1 MAAKGKKGGGSTA
14 GKSGKTASRSTK
26 TAAKAPADRVTKS
39 SAAKP
44 PAVTRAAVPTRTT
57 AATTVVTDR
66 VGAVTAVGGVVSGP
80 IVAGPIT
87 DGPIIAI
94 PVLDFTGNLFEA
106 GRPGAAV
113 VRPDDLLALRVERR
127 NLNIVPGTPPRLV
140 KAGSGSAFLILH
152 FPPQAITE
160 ETFFEAAPPA
170 VSNPPPQRPDEPA
183 KPDPPGGSEDP
194 RVPPIR
200 ARIAG
205 ESRLSFQVPD
215 GFDVPYTLEGVLEA
229 CRTLALSVAANARLP
244 GPTIS
249 VIQVSDLFNVSA
261 IKALKPQQR
270 AALSSFAAR
279 SVQIGAI
286 QGDSATLRMRQFT
299 AGPAT
304 KAIAVPVGRI
314 PDLSIRPNPPRPA
327 LPASTATSIE
337 FPWRLIL
344 SPHADERWHH
354 ASVPATSPATGR
366 TELWHSRLV
375 APNSQGE
382 VIEPPHPDP
391 QRTVRA
397 IWALTGEASTRNMQS
412 QWPDPSADLPLP
424 STSPFRMPMDDFDR
438 FQIAHLSSNFSV
450 SGYSPQAV
458 NTNLM
463 MLSSLG
469 AWLDS
474 RGAWD
479 PPGLSVEEWVHRA
492 SMARDHYVRIVY
504 RGFLFPFGHRVSL
517 VKVSERKFH
526 NGKATAEQKP
536 GNPAYLRQRLF
547 IIVRERERTFDDPR
561 YQNIRDMAGNVFYIR
576 QFPFSSVR
584 ILTQVTPNLDQP
596 NVGPSK
602 IDNFGQLMFWPH
614 VGGQP
619 FKFPCVA
626 TDLDGHRIAFDLPMI
641 FMDNTLACPRS
652 FNPTTKKLEPQFAAA
667 ETNAI
672 TARNAFDAGGGKN
685 IAGIKQQRVALAT
698 SLKPG
703 DTSVQVENIIF
714 GGEAEQN
721 NTFLRN
727 ISDDLSRPVFF
738 PKIRETRARIGALA
752 HLTGSPKSNK
762 LLWNA
767 HYLKHGFDANKGQV
781 FVDVANES
789 GMAMLDFSAQGDR
802 SGGYVQPNMKPNAL
816 SRFAGPVM
824 GDVGQFIAGTVP
836 DGGGFPT
843 SISDL
848 PLPLLFGCIPLGELI
863 KAVADLVD
871 APDKIPKFG
880 SEAANQVESF
890 INGLARLYGFV
901 IDLAAKPGS
910 IADAAM
916 AAFKATLADLLQQ
929 GQAYAAAQMAPVQVA
944 ANQLTAALNDVIAK
958 VQPLIDAAIDGAPG
972 LPSLGQLPNSIA
984 DARARV
990 ADLKNAANANVGG
1003 ATLPS
1008 GLRQSVLSFAQTLDG
1023 FLADLQTFPTL
1034 VTQGKA
1040 LFDALDAIV
1049 GQPDQIGNLFA
1060 DPGTLQTRVEAVAN
1074 AIGPLKATVGG
1085 IKLLDG
1091 APRKAIVEA
1100 MSAVEQV
1107 LGGVA
1112 DLLQLVEMLTGE
1124 ELTIRFDWNPQI
1136 DNWWLPGVS
1145 HSEDPI
1151 FRANDKRGFL
1161 VAVEAKVKK
1170 TGGSTPKI
1178 NVTCG
1183 LKHFDLILIAPAS
1196 FMELNF
1202 EKIEFTVDSAA
1213 KMDVDV
1219 LLTDIKFVGPL
1230 SFVET
1235 LRDLIPLDGFSDPPF
1250 LDISPQ
1256 GIDAGFNIALPGI
1269 TVGVMSLTNLSLGAG
1284 FTIPF
1289 IGQPLSV
1296 RFNFCTREQPFCLTV
1311 YMFGGGGFFGVTID
1325 PHGVQILEASFEF
1338 GASISIDLGVASGG
1352 VYVMAG
1358 LYFRMEQD
1366 AASLTGYFRLGGH
1379 VDVLGIITASLEL
1392 YLELRFEF
1400 ESGKCVGK
1408 ASLTIEIS
1416 VFIFSGSVT
1425 VTCERKFAGA
1435 NGDPSLRQMLGFQP
1449 ELPLGDELALIDAT
1463 TDYAWREHCEA
1474 FA

>member
-1 MAAKGKKGGGSTA
+1 MANKSKKGGRSSAKDKETASKTAKRSAATAASSTA
-14 GKSGKTASRSTK
+14 AARTSVTAS
-26 TAAKAPADRVTKS
+26 
-39 SAAKP
+39 
-44 PAVTRAAVPTRTT
+44 
-57 AATTVVTDR
+57 ATTGVATGVTT
-66 VGAVTAVGGVVSGP
+66 GVTATTGTASGP
-80 IVAGPIT
+80 ALRDVIGGPVVV
-87 DGPIIAI
+87 DGPIIVN
-94 PVLDFTGNLFEA
+94 PVIDVVGNLFEA
-106 GRPGAAV
+106 GRPGTPV

-127 NLNIVPGTPPRLV
+127 NLNIVPGSPPRLV
-140 KAGSGSAFLILH
+140 KAGSGNAFLILH

-160 ETFFEAAPPA
+160 ETFFEVRPPGTQNPE
-170 VSNPPPQRPDEPA
+170 SNPATQNPNPNTKP

-200 ARIAG
+200 ARISG
-205 ESRLSFQVPD
+205 ESRIAFLVPD
-215 GFDVPYTLEGVLEA
+215 GVEIPYTLEGVLEA
-229 CRTLALSVAANARLP
+229 CRTLGMSVSAAARP
-244 GPTIS
+244 PTQRRPLID
-249 VIQVSDLFNVSA
+249 ISDLFKIGTVKSLTA
-261 IKALKPQQR
+261 RER
-270 AALSSFAAR
+270 ASLASFALR
-279 SVQIGAI
+279 SVQIGTV
-286 QGDSATLRMRQFT
+286 QGDSATLRLRQFS
-299 AGPAT
+299 AGPAV
-304 KAIAVPVGRI
+304 KAVAVTI
-314 PDLSIRPNPPRPA
+314 DSSPDISARPNPPRPA
-327 LPASTATSIE
+327 LPNATATAIE
-337 FPWRLIL
+337 FPWRLII
-344 SPHADERWHH
+344 SPYAEERWHH
-354 ASVPATSPATGR
+354 AATPVTSPATGR

-375 APNSQGE
+375 APDSKGE

-391 QRTVRA
+391 KRTVRA
-397 IWALTGEASTRNMQS
+397 VWALTGEGSTKNMQS
-412 QWPDPSADLPLP
+412 QWPDPVADLPDP
-424 STSPFRMPMDDFDR
+424 NTSPFRMPLDDFDR

-450 SGYSPQAV
+450 SGYTPEPIQAD
-458 NTNLM
+458 LM

-492 SMARDHYVRIVY
+492 SMARDHYVRVVY

-561 YQNIRDMAGNVFYIR
+561 YQDIRDMAGNKFYIR
-576 QFPFSSVR
+576 QFPFPSVR
-584 ILTQVTPNLDQP
+584 ILTQVTPDLDQP
-596 NVGPSK
+596 AFSD
-602 IDNFGQLMFWPH
+602 IDNLGQRMFWPQ

-619 FKFPCVA
+619 FRFQCVA
-626 TDLDGHRIAFDLPMI
+626 TDLDGQRIAFDLPMI
-641 FMDNTLACPRS
+641 FIDNTLACPRS
-652 FNPTTKKLEPQFAAA
+652 FNNTTKKLDPNFANA
-667 ETNAI
+667 ETYAAK
-672 TARNAFDAGGGKN
+672 ARNAYEAANDKN
-685 IAGIKQQRVALAT
+685 FAPFKQQRIALAT

-703 DTSVQVENIIF
+703 DTSVQVDTIKF
-714 GGEAEQN
+714 SAETESN

-727 ISDDLSRPVFF
+727 VSDDLSRPVFF
-738 PKIRETRARIGALA
+738 PKVVEVRARIGALA
-752 HLTGSPKSNK
+752 HLTGDPRSNK

-767 HYLKHGFDANKGQV
+767 HYLKHGFAQNDGQV
-781 FVDVANES
+781 FADVDPES
-789 GMAMLDFSAQGDR
+789 DMAMLDFSVQGDR

-824 GDVGQFIAGTVP
+824 GDVGKFIEGKVP

-863 KAVADLVD
+863 KAVTKLVD

-880 SEAANQVESF
+880 SEAANQAEAF
-890 INGLARLYGFV
+890 INSLARLYGFI
-901 IDLAAKPGS
+901 IDIASKPGS
-910 IADAAM
+910 IADAALM
-916 AAFKATLADLLQQ
+916 AFKATLADIVQQ
-929 GQAYAAAQMAPVQVA
+929 GQAYAAAQIAPVQTAV
-944 ANQLTAALNDVIAK
+944 NQLVTALNDVAAK
-958 VQPLIDAAIDGAPG
+958 VQVLIEKAIDDASG
-972 LPSLGQLPNSIA
+972 LPQLGQLPNSIA
-984 DARARV
+984 AARARV
-990 ADLKNAANANVGG
+990 ADLVAAANANVNGVS
-1003 ATLPS
+1003 LPS
-1008 GLRQSVLSFAQTLDG
+1008 GLRQSILNIAQKLDG
-1023 FLADLQTFPTL
+1023 FLADLEKLPTL
-1034 VTQGKA
+1034 VTQGRA

-1049 GQPDQIGNLFA
+1049 GQPDQIGNLFT
-1060 DPGTLQTRVEAVAN
+1060 DPAALKTRVEAVAN
-1074 AIGPLKATVGG
+1074 AIGPLKTTVGS
-1085 IKLLDG
+1085 IKLLEG
-1091 APRKAIVEA
+1091 APRKTIVEA

-1107 LGGVA
+1107 LSGVG
-1112 DLLQLVEMLTGE
+1112 DLLKLIEMLTGE
-1124 ELTIRFDWNPQI
+1124 ELTIRFDWNPEI
-1136 DNWWLPGVS
+1136 DSWWLPGANKATD
-1145 HSEDPI
+1145 DPI

-1183 LKHFDLILIAPAS
+1183 LKHFDLVLIAPAS
-1196 FMELNF
+1196 FLELNF

-1219 LLTDIKFVGPL
+1219 LLDDIKFVGPL

-1235 LRDLIPLDGFSDPPF
+1235 LRDLIPLDGFSDPPY
-1250 LDISPQ
+1250 LDISPK
-1256 GIDAGFNIALPGI
+1256 GIDAGFNIGLPGI
-1269 TVGVMSLTNLSLGAG
+1269 AIGVMSLTNLSLGAG
-1284 FTIPF
+1284 FTVPF

-1325 PHGVQILEASFEF
+1325 PHGVQILEAAFEF
-1338 GASISIDLGVASGG
+1338 GAAISIDLGVASGG
-1352 VYVMAG
+1352 VHVMAG

-1379 VDVLGIITASLEL
+1379 VDVLGLITASLEL

-1435 NGDPSLRQMLGFQP
+1435 NGDPTLRQMLGFQP
-1449 ELPLGDELALIDAT
+1449 ELPLDQELALIDADT
-1463 TDYAWREHCEA
+1463 EYAWREHCEA

>member
-1 MAAKGKKGGGSTA
+1 MAVKGKKGGTSGRASG
-14 GKSGKTASRSTK
+14 GKSNKP
-26 TAAKAPADRVTKS
+26 KATPKP
-39 SAAKP
+39 AKP
-44 PAVTRAAVPTRTT
+44 AAEPAPRRAAVSTAPSAAAARAGA
-57 AATTVVTDR
+57 AATAVER
-66 VGAVTAVGGVVSGP
+66 AGGAAGA
-80 IVAGPIT
+80 VAGPIGGPIVV
-87 DGPIIAI
+87 DGPIVI
-94 PVLDFTGNLFEA
+94 PRLDFTGNLFEA

-113 VRPDDLLALRVERR
+113 VRPDDLLALRIERR
-127 NLNIVPGTPPRLV
+127 NLNVVPGSPPRLV
-140 KAGSGSAFLILH
+140 KSGSGAAFLILH

-160 ETFFEAAPPA
+160 ETFFEVRPPGLQ
-170 VSNPPPQRPDEPA
+170 NPEDSSTTANPNPNTKP
-183 KPDPPGGSEDP
+183 KPDAPGGSEDP
-194 RVPPIR
+194 RTPPIR
-200 ARIAG
+200 ARISG

-215 GFDVPYTLEGVLEA
+215 GFDIPYTLEGVLEA
-229 CRTLALSVAANARLP
+229 CRSLALSVAANARP
-244 GPTIS
+244 PAPSIS
-249 VIQVSDLFNVSA
+249 LVGVLDLFNVA
-261 IKALKPQQR
+261 AVKALKPQQR
-270 AALSSFAAR
+270 AALASFAAR
-279 SVQIGAI
+279 SVQIGAV
-286 QGDSATLRMRQFT
+286 QGDAATLRLRQF
-299 AGPAT
+299 AGGPALR
-304 KAIAVPVGRI
+304 AVAVPVGRI

-327 LPASTATSIE
+327 LPAATATSIE

-354 ASVPATSPATGR
+354 ATAPVTSPKTGR

-375 APNSQGE
+375 APNSKGE
-382 VIEPPHPDP
+382 VIEPPYPDP
-391 QRTVRA
+391 MRTLRA
-397 IWALTGEASTRNMQS
+397 IWALTGEGSTKNMQS
-412 QWPDPSADLPLP
+412 QWPDPSADLPNP

-450 SGYSPQAV
+450 SGFAPQPV
-458 NTNLM
+458 NANLM

-492 SMARDHYVRIVY
+492 SMARDHYVRVVY

-561 YQNIRDMAGNVFYIR
+561 YQSIRDMAGNVFFIR
-576 QFPFSSVR
+576 QFPFSSLR
-584 ILTQVTPNLDQP
+584 ILTQVTPDLDQP
-596 NVGPSK
+596 DVGGAK
-602 IDNFGQLMFWPH
+602 IGTFGQRMFWPH
-614 VGGQP
+614 VAGQP
-619 FKFPCVA
+619 FKFQCVA
-626 TDLDGHRIAFDLPMI
+626 TDLDGHKIAFDLPMI
-641 FMDNTLACPRS
+641 FIDNTLACPRS
-652 FNPTTKKLEPQFAAA
+652 FNPTTKKLDPQFGAA

-672 TARNAFDAGGGKN
+672 AARNAYDAGGPKN
-685 IAGIKQQRVALAT
+685 TAEIKLQRVALAT

-703 DTSVQVENIIF
+703 DTSVQVETITF

-721 NTFLRN
+721 NSFLRN
-727 ISDDLSRPVFF
+727 VSDDLSRPVFF

-762 LLWNA
+762 LKWNA
-767 HYLKHGFDANKGQV
+767 HYLKNGFEANKGQV
-781 FVDVANES
+781 FADVES
-789 GMAMLDFSAQGDR
+789 ETDMAKLDFSAQGDR

-824 GDVGQFIAGTVP
+824 GDVGQFINGTVP

-880 SEAANQVESF
+880 AEAANQVESF
-890 INGLARLYGFV
+890 INGLARLYGFI

-929 GQAYAAAQMAPVQVA
+929 GQAYAAAQMAPVQAA
-944 ANQLTAALNDVIAK
+944 ANQLTTALNDVIAK
-958 VQPLIDAAIDGAPG
+958 VQPLIQKAIDDAPG
-972 LPSLGQLPNSIA
+972 TPELGQLPNSITT
-984 DARARV
+984 ARARV
-990 ADLKNAANANVGG
+990 ADLINAANANVGG
-1003 ATLPS
+1003 VTLPS
-1008 GLRQSVLSFAQTLDG
+1008 GLRQSILSFAQKLDG
-1023 FLADLQTFPTL
+1023 FLADLQAFPTL
-1034 VTQGKA
+1034 ITQGKA

-1060 DPGTLQTRVEAVAN
+1060 DPGQLQARVQAVAN
-1074 AIGPLKATVGG
+1074 AIGPLKTTVGTV
-1085 IKLLDG
+1085 KLLDG

-1100 MSAVEQV
+1100 MSVVEQV

-1124 ELTIRFDWNPQI
+1124 ELTIRFDWNPEI

-1178 NVTCG
+1178 NVSCG
-1183 LKHFDLILIAPAS
+1183 LKHFDLVLIAPAS

-1235 LRDLIPLDGFSDPPF
+1235 LRDLIPLDGFSDPPY

-1269 TVGVMSLTNLSLGAG
+1269 AIGVMSLTNLSLGAG
-1284 FTIPF
+1284 FTVPF

-1311 YMFGGGGFFGVTID
+1311 YMFGGGGFFGVTVD

-1408 ASLTIEIS
+1408 ASLTIKIS
-1416 VFIFSGSVT
+1416 LFIFSGSVT

-1449 ELPLGDELALIDAT
+1449 ELPLDQELALIDAT
-1463 TDYAWREHCEA
+1463 TEYAWREHCEA